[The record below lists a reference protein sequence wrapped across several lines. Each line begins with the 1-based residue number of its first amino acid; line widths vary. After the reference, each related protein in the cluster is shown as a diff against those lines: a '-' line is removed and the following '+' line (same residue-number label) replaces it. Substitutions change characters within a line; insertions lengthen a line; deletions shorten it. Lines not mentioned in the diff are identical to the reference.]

1 MFSGRLQILALVLS
15 TAAFTQAQDRSL
27 LNGNSQVQSLR
38 DQERVSL
45 SEEQYGELP
54 LTFEPNEGQA
64 GVDVRFV
71 ARTRGTSV
79 LLQDRGATLV
89 TTGRREDGSEQQ
101 TVLRMSL
108 AGGKWAQSPVAREQQ
123 EGTTNYLVGNDPTN
137 WHAGIANFGR
147 VLYAGVYPGVDL
159 VFYGNHRR
167 LEHDFQV
174 AMGADYRQ
182 IRVRLDGAK
191 SLSATTEGALEVRT
205 EGAMLRFE
213 PPTVYQP
220 KGRERITVEGRYLI
234 LGENEF
240 GFELGTYDKGLPIVI
255 DPVLSYSTYLAGSG
269 SDFGAAIAVDQNGS
283 AYITGYTNSTDFPAK
298 GTASGT
304 CGGNCSVS
312 NVFVTKL
319 NAQGTAL
326 VYSTIVG
333 GSGSDQATAIAIDA
347 YGNAVVTGTTSSV
360 DFPQKNGITVVIS
373 TYSSHGFVFSLT
385 TSGAGF
391 HYATYLG
398 GDGQDVGTGVALD
411 SAGNA
416 YVAGITSSTNF
427 PVTAGHQ
434 IGTPPANYSGND
446 IFVVKLAKLGHL
458 QYATLIGGNGSG
470 NPYPNYYPSYS
481 VISLGVDLKG
491 EATVGGA
498 AYSGLITTAGA
509 YQSSWPNTVSAS
521 SGFVQKLDATGATV
535 LYGSYLGGTGANAS
549 NGQDYISQIVV
560 DSLGYTYATGTAGS
574 LDFPTTP
581 GAYQTANAGT
591 QPVAFVTKMDPSLS
605 TLEFSTLLGGSKSS
619 LWQGGSNG
627 MALALDS
634 NNDVMVAGSTTQ
646 TDFPLVSPLVAEL
659 PFLQQYSTA
668 TAFLSVL
675 NPTGSGLTYSTLFG
689 GSTGAAAGGVATDLS
704 GDAYI
709 TGTTQDT
716 DLPTTPG
723 AFQSKLST
731 TGYQQHAFATKFSL
745 SQPNAS
751 ACFSTNVLYFS
762 SIDGAVSYPE
772 TLAITNC
779 GTLSLTISS
788 VVNSNPAFTGDFTNC
803 KTIAATKTC
812 NLTMRYA
819 PLAGSSYD
827 SGTLTFQDNAPLA
840 SQIVELSGNV
850 LRPDINV
857 YPYYQLGF
865 GDVPVGVTGISVT
878 YQITTTQ
885 GLPLHITAVQT
896 TGPFAASTNCP
907 TALPVDHYC
916 TLSVTFTPTAV
927 GAASGTVL
935 VYDDAPNSPQSM
947 TLSGN
952 GLASYPTPVL
962 QYIYPGAIAV
972 GSPGLKVEVQGTGLY
987 PATTLLINGKPY
999 TGTVH
1004 AYYYGLLFT
1013 LPAGSFSKMRT
1024 ISIQAVNPAPGGIS
1038 APATLTVYRRTTLG
1052 AADVIYEPFTQQFY
1066 ATMPASSANNPNTLL
1081 TIDPNTGI
1089 IGTPIA
1095 IGNDPAALSVS
1106 DDGTQ
1111 LYVGLNG
1118 DHAVVP
1124 FDVASQ
1130 TAGNEVVLPTDP
1142 QSGAQD
1148 ALDIQTQPGVPGN
1161 AVVTLGI
1168 PSTYYTSYGGLT
1180 LLSGGRFISTF
1191 FDEPPNN
1198 TSVGGTRF
1206 FGNTSVY
1213 GWSNSYQSTGMLHFE
1228 VSNNQLLEAAG
1239 FGSGYNLGPYA
1250 TDGTNL
1256 FDTNGQVF
1264 SPTGILMAT
1273 LNLDS
1278 YVQGALYDA
1287 SSRRILY
1294 AGDGIFA
1301 VDPTSFTSLGFTA
1314 APEASNS
1321 RLMKWGP
1328 DGLAYLV
1335 QNQNGGYDIVQVRSN
1350 FFYSSSGTN
1359 AVPTLSS
1366 VSPSTVSAK
1375 GRNFVL
1381 TVSGSGF
1388 VSGAVAQWNGHNRTA
1403 VVVNSSTLTVDIPFS
1418 DIASAGTATVT
1429 VTNPAPGGGKS
1440 NTGSVVIQ

>member
-1 MFSGRLQILALVLS
+1 LS
-15 TAAFTQAQDRSL
+15 Q
-27 LNGNSQVQSLR
+27 
-38 DQERVSL
+38 
-45 SEEQYGELP
+45 EQYGELP

-71 ARTRGTSV
+71 ARARGASV
-79 LLQDRGATLV
+79 FLQDRGATLV
-89 TTGRREDGSEQQ
+89 TTGRREDGSVQQ

-108 AGGKWAQSPVAREQQ
+108 AGGEWAQSPVASEQR
-123 EGTTNYLVGNDPTN
+123 EGTTNYLVGNDPKN

-174 AMGADYRQ
+174 AAGADYRQ

-191 SLSATTEGALEVRT
+191 SLSATTEGGLEVRT
-205 EGAMLRFE
+205 EGATLRFE
-213 PPTVYQP
+213 PPAVYQT
-220 KGRERITVEGRYLI
+220 KGEERITVESRYLI
-234 LGENEF
+234 LGKNEF

-255 DPVLSYSTYLAGSG
+255 DPVLSYSTYLAGSN
-269 SDFGAAIAVDQNGS
+269 SDLGAAIAVDQNGA
-283 AYITGYTNSTDFPAK
+283 AYLTGYTNSTDFPVK
-298 GTASGT
+298 GTAIGT

-319 NAQGTAL
+319 NAKGTAP

-347 YGNAVVTGTTSSV
+347 YGNAVVTGTTNSV
-360 DFPQKNGITVVIS
+360 DFPQKNGITAVIS
-373 TYSSHGFVFSLT
+373 TYNSHAFVFSLT
-385 TSGAGF
+385 PSGTGF
-391 HYATYLG
+391 HYSTYLG
-398 GDGQDVGTGVALD
+398 GDGQDVGTGVAID
-411 SAGNA
+411 TAGSA
-416 YVAGITSSTNF
+416 YVSGITTSTNF
-427 PVTAGHQ
+427 PVTTGHQ
-434 IGTPPANYSGND
+434 IGTPPTNYNGND

-470 NPYPNYYPSYS
+470 NPYPTYYPSYTAIS
-481 VISLGVDLKG
+481 VGVDSKG

-498 AYSGLITTAGA
+498 AYSGLITTAAA
-509 YQSSWPNTVSAS
+509 YQSSYPNKTSAF
-521 SGFVQKLDATGATV
+521 SGFVQKLDATGATL

-549 NGQDYISQIVV
+549 NGQDYISQIIV

-574 LDFPTTP
+574 VDFPTTP

-605 TLEFSTLLGGSKSS
+605 TLEFSTLLGGSKGIF
-619 LWQGGSNG
+619 WQGASNG

-634 NNDVMVAGSTTQ
+634 NNNLVIAGSTTQ
-646 TDFPLVSPLVAEL
+646 TDFPLVSPLVTEL
-659 PFLQQYSTA
+659 PFSQFYSTA

-675 NPTGSGLTYSTLFG
+675 NPTGSGLMYSTLFG
-689 GSTGAAAGGVATDLS
+689 GSTAAAASGVAADSS
-704 GDAYI
+704 GAAYI
-709 TGTTQDT
+709 TGTTQDS
-716 DLPTTPG
+716 DLPTTSG
-723 AFQSKLST
+723 AFQPKLLT
-731 TGYQQHAFATKFSL
+731 TGYQQHAFVTKFSL

-751 ACFSTNVLYFS
+751 ACFSTNNLSFS
-762 SIDGAVSYPE
+762 SIDGAVSYPR
-772 TLAITNC
+772 TLTITNC
-779 GTLSLTISS
+779 GTIPLTISS
-788 VVNSNPAFTGDFTNC
+788 VVNSNPAFTGDITAC
-803 KTIAATKTC
+803 TTIAPAKSC

-819 PLAGSSYD
+819 PLAGTNYYD

-840 SQIVELSGNV
+840 SQIVELSANV

-865 GDVPVGVTGISVT
+865 GDVPIGVTSVPVT
-878 YQITTTQ
+878 YQIYTTQ
-885 GLPLHITAVQT
+885 GLPLHITGVQT

-907 TALPVDHYC
+907 KALSVNQYC
-916 TLSVTFTPTAV
+916 TLSMTFTPTAV
-927 GAASGTVL
+927 GAALGTVL

-952 GLASYPTPVL
+952 GLASYPTPVIQNL
-962 QYIYPGAIAV
+962 YPGAVAI
-972 GSPGLKVEVQGTGLY
+972 GSPQTKIQVQGTGLY

-1004 AYYYGLLFT
+1004 AYNYGLLFT
-1013 LPAGSFSKMRT
+1013 LPSGSFSKIGA

-1038 APATLTVYRRTTLG
+1038 APANLTVYKSTMLG

-1066 ATMPASSANNPNTLL
+1066 ATMPASGANNPNTLV
-1081 TIDPNTGI
+1081 TIDPNTGT

-1095 IGNDPAALSVS
+1095 IGNDPAALAVS
-1106 DDGTQ
+1106 DDGTK

-1118 DHAVVP
+1118 DHAIVP

-1130 TAGNEVVLPTDP
+1130 TAGNEVVLPIDP
-1142 QSGAQD
+1142 RNGALD

-1161 AVVTLGI
+1161 AVVTIGI
-1168 PSTYYTSYGGLT
+1168 SSPYYNPYGGLT
-1180 LLSGGRFISTF
+1180 LLTGGAFTSTF
-1191 FDEPPNN
+1191 FDVPPNN

-1206 FGNTSVY
+1206 FGKTNLY
-1213 GWSNSYQSTGMLHFE
+1213 GWSNSYLSTGMLHFE

-1239 FGSGYNLGPYA
+1239 FPAGYNLGPYA

-1256 FDTNGQVF
+1256 FDTTGQVF
-1264 SPTGILMAT
+1264 SPTGDIMAT

-1287 SSRRILY
+1287 SSKRILY
-1294 AGDGIFA
+1294 SGDGIFA
-1301 VDPTSFTSLGFTA
+1301 VDPKSFTSLGFTG

-1328 DGLAYLV
+1328 DGLAYLI
-1335 QNQNGGYDIVQVRSN
+1335 QNQNGGYDLVQVRSN
-1350 FFYSSSGTN
+1350 FFYSSSKTN
-1359 AVPTLSS
+1359 AVPTLSL

-1375 GRNFVL
+1375 GKNFVL
-1381 TVSGSGF
+1381 KVSGSGF
-1388 VSGAVAQWNGHNRTA
+1388 VSGAVAQWNGHNRTT

-1418 DIASAGTATVT
+1418 DIASPGTATVT

>member
-1 MFSGRLQILALVLS
+1 MFSGRLQFIALVLF
-15 TAAFTQAQDRSL
+15 TAAFTQAQDPSPLNQDSHVPGPRAQGRGSL
-27 LNGNSQVQSLR
+27 H
-38 DQERVSL
+38 
-45 SEEQYGELP
+45 EEQYGELP

-64 GVDVRFV
+64 PADARFV
-71 ARTRGTSV
+71 ARARGASV
-79 LLQDRGATLV
+79 LLQDHGATLV

-101 TVLRMSL
+101 TMLRMSL

-137 WHAGIANFGR
+137 WHAGIANFGQ
-147 VLYAGVYPGVDL
+147 VLYEGVYPGIDL

-167 LEHDFQV
+167 LEHDFRV

-182 IRVRLDGAK
+182 IRVRVDGAK
-191 SLSATTEGALEVRT
+191 SLVTTAEGALEVRT
-205 EGAMLRFE
+205 EGATLRFE
-213 PPTVYQP
+213 PPAVYQT
-220 KGRERITVEGRYLI
+220 KGRERVTVEGRYLV
-234 LGENEF
+234 LGQNEF
-240 GFELGTYDKGLPIVI
+240 GFELGTYDKEIPIVI
-255 DPVLSYSTYLAGSG
+255 DPVLSYSTYLAGSN
-269 SDFGAAIAVDQNGS
+269 SDLGAAIAVDQNGS

-298 GTASGT
+298 GTAPGT
-304 CGGNCSVS
+304 CGGNCNIS

-319 NAQGTAL
+319 NAKGTAL

-360 DFPQKNGITVVIS
+360 DFPQKNGTTVVMS
-373 TYSSHGFVFSLT
+373 TYNSHGFVFSLT
-385 TSGAGF
+385 PSGTGF

-398 GDGQDVGTGVALD
+398 GDGQDTGTGVALD

-416 YVAGITSSTNF
+416 YVSGITSSTNF

-434 IGTPPANYSGND
+434 IGTPPANYYGND

-470 NPYPNYYPSYS
+470 NPYLNYYPSYS
-481 VISLGVDLKG
+481 VISVGVDLNG

-498 AYSGLITTAGA
+498 AYSGLITTVGA
-509 YQSSWPNTVSAS
+509 YQSSYPNKISAP
-521 SGFVQKLDATGATV
+521 SGFLQKLDATGATL
-535 LYGSYLGGTGANAS
+535 LYGTYFGGTE
-549 NGQDYISQIVV
+549 GQDYISQILV

-574 LDFPTTP
+574 VDFPTTP

-591 QPVAFVTKMDPSLS
+591 QSIAFVTKMDPSLS
-605 TLEFSTLLGGSKSS
+605 TLEFSTLLGGSKSMA
-619 LWQGGSNG
+619 WQGSSNG

-646 TDFPLVSPLVAEL
+646 TDFPLVSPLVTEL
-659 PFLQQYSTA
+659 PFSQFFPTA
-668 TAFLSVL
+668 TAFVSVL
-675 NPTGSGLTYSTLFG
+675 NPSGSGLTYSTLFG
-689 GSTGAAAGGVATDLS
+689 GSTGAVASGVAADLN

-709 TGTTQDT
+709 AGTTQDT

-745 SQPNAS
+745 SQANTS
-751 ACFSTNVLYFS
+751 ACFSTNSLYFT
-762 SIDGAVSYPE
+762 SIDGAVSYPQ

-779 GTLSLTISS
+779 GTLPLTISG
-788 VVNSNPAFTGDFTNC
+788 VVNSNPAFTGDLTTC
-803 KTIAATKTC
+803 KTIAPTKTC
-812 NLTMRYA
+812 NMTMRYA

-827 SGTLTFQDNAPLA
+827 SGTLTFQDNAPL
-840 SQIVELSGNV
+840 STQIVELSANV
-850 LRPDINV
+850 FRPDIDI
-857 YPYYQLGF
+857 YSYYALNF
-865 GDVPVGVTGISVT
+865 GDVPVGVTGLPVT
-878 YQITTTQ
+878 YQIYTTQ
-885 GLPLHITAVQT
+885 GWPLHITGVQT

-907 TALPVDHYC
+907 KALSVNQYC
-916 TLSVTFTPTAV
+916 TLSLTFTPTAS

-962 QYIYPGAIAV
+962 QYIYPGAVTV
-972 GSPGLKVEVQGTGLY
+972 GSAGMKMQVQGSGLY

-1004 AYYYGLLFT
+1004 AYNYGLQFT
-1013 LPAGSFSKMRT
+1013 LGSGSFSKIGA
-1024 ISIQAVNPAPGGIS
+1024 ISIQAVNPAPGGTS
-1038 APATLTVYRRTTLG
+1038 APVNSTVYKSTTLG

-1066 ATMPASSANNPNTLL
+1066 ATMPAAGANDPNTLV

-1089 IGTPIA
+1089 MGTPIA
-1095 IGNDPAALSVS
+1095 IGNDPAALGVS

-1118 DHAVVP
+1118 DHAIVP

-1130 TAGNEVVLPTDP
+1130 TAGNEIVLPTDP
-1142 QSGAQD
+1142 QSGPQD

-1161 AVVTLGI
+1161 AVVTIGI
-1168 PSTYYTSYGGLT
+1168 PSPYYNAYGGLT
-1180 LLSGGRFISTF
+1180 LLSGGRFTSTF
-1191 FDEPPNN
+1191 FDQQPNN

-1206 FGNTSVY
+1206 FGKTNVY
-1213 GWSNSYQSTGMLHFE
+1213 GWSNSYLGTGMLHFE
-1228 VSNNQLLEAAG
+1228 VSNNQLLETAG
-1239 FGSGYNLGPYA
+1239 FGGPYNLGPYA

-1264 SPTGILMAT
+1264 SPTGNIMAT
-1273 LNLDS
+1273 LNLNS
-1278 YVQGALYDA
+1278 NVQGAMYDA

-1294 AGDGIFA
+1294 SGYGISA
-1301 VDPTSFTSLGFTA
+1301 VDPKSFTSLGFTQ
-1314 APEASNS
+1314 APQASNS

-1328 DGLAYLV
+1328 DGLAYLA
-1335 QNQNGGYDIVQVRSN
+1335 QNQNGGYDLVQVRSN
-1350 FFYSSSGTN
+1350 FFYSSSGPN
-1359 AVPTLSS
+1359 AAPTLSS
-1366 VSPSTVSAK
+1366 ISPSTVSAK
-1375 GRNFVL
+1375 GKNFVL
-1381 TVSGSGF
+1381 KVSGSGF
-1388 VSGAVAQWNGHNRTA
+1388 VSGAVAQWNGHNRTT
-1403 VVVNSSTLTVDIPFS
+1403 VVVNSGTLTVDIPFS

-1429 VTNPAPGGGKS
+1429 VTNPAPGGGRS
-1440 NTGSVVIQ
+1440 NGRSVVIQ